1 MQDPTELFQFETD
14 TLPQHLRASVMVVA
28 LEGFVD
34 AGHTQKLLT
43 DHILATHDSTVVAS
57 FDVDQVLDY
66 RGRRPVMTFD
76 RDHWAS
82 YDDPSLLVHRVVD
95 NDGVPFFVL
104 AGPEPDYQ
112 WNRMAEA
119 VSTLIDRLGVDLT
132 VSVHGVPMA
141 VPHTRPIGVTSHGTN
156 PSLLSENDPVFAT
169 IQVSGSFPSLL
180 ELRLGEAGKD
190 AIGFAVH
197 VPHYLSQTEFAEAA
211 LVGLERVTSATG
223 LHLGITELVTKAG
236 HHRAEIAKHLQDS
249 EEVAAVVAALEQQY
263 DTFLEGRKQRSLL
276 ATELRDLPTADEIGA
291 EFEAFLKDV
300 AEDAAEDGDGV
311 VDGNGVVAEGNGDV
325 DGVGDGKES
334 GDGGGDSQS

>member
-1 MQDPTELFQFETD
+1 VKGFPVQDPAELFQFETD
-14 TLPQHLRASVMVVA
+14 TPRQDMRASVMLVA

-34 AGHTQKLLT
+34 AGHTQQLVT
-43 DHILATHDSTVVAS
+43 EHILATHESSVVAS

-76 RDHWAS
+76 RDHWSA
-82 YDDPSLLVHRVVD
+82 YADPSMLVHRVVD
-95 NDGVPFFVL
+95 QDGVPFFLL

-119 VSTLIDRLGVDLT
+119 VSQLIDALGVDLT
-132 VSVHGVPMA
+132 VTVHGVPMA

-156 PSLLSENDPVFAT
+156 ASLLTENEPVFGT
-169 IQVSGSFPSLL
+169 IQVPGSFPALL
-180 ELRLGEAGKD
+180 EMRLGEASRD

-197 VPHYLSQTEFAEAA
+197 VPHYLAQAEFADAA

-223 LHLGITELVTKAG
+223 LHLGMNELVTKAG
-236 HHRAEIAKHLQDS
+236 ENRAEITKHIEDS

-276 ATELRDLPTADEIGA
+276 ATELSDLPTADEIGA

-300 AEDAAEDGDGV
+300 AEDGDGSAD
-311 VDGNGVVAEGNGDV
+311 DGHKPGD
-325 DGVGDGKES
+325 
-334 GDGGGDSQS
+334 

>member
-14 TLPQHLRASVMVVA
+14 TLPQDMRASVMLVA

-43 DHILATHDSTVVAS
+43 DHILATHESTVVAS

-66 RGRRPVMTFD
+66 RGRRPVMMFD
-76 RDHWAS
+76 RDHWSS
-82 YDDPSLLVHRVVD
+82 YADPSMLVHRVVD
-95 NDGVPFFVL
+95 KDGVPFFVL

-112 WNRMAEA
+112 WNRMVEA
-119 VSTLIDRLGVDLT
+119 VSALIDRLGVDLT
-132 VSVHGVPMA
+132 VTVHGVPMA

-156 PSLLSENDPVFAT
+156 PSLLTENEPVFGS
-169 IQVSGSFPSLL
+169 IQVPGSFPSLL
-180 ELRLGEAGKD
+180 ELRLGETGKD

-197 VPHYLSQTEFAEAA
+197 VPHYLGQTEFADAA

-223 LHLGITELVTKAG
+223 LHLGLTELVATAG
-236 HHRAEIAKHLQDS
+236 QNRADIAKHLEDS

-276 ATELRDLPTADEIGA
+276 ATELSDLPTADEIGA

-300 AEDAAEDGDGV
+300 ADDADESRTEGEDTGPDG
-311 VDGNGVVAEGNGDV
+311 A
-325 DGVGDGKES
+325 
-334 GDGGGDSQS
+334 